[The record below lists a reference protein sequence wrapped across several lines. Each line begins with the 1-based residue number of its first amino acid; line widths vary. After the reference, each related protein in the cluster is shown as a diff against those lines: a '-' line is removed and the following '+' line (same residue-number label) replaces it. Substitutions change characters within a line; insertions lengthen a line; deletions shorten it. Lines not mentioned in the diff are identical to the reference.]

1 MSRKPG
7 LLRSRARLRPGQVR
21 RLRWVA
27 PVGEGWYEET
37 RVWVRGWRKGWWRRW

>member
-1 MSRKPG
+1 MNRKPA

-21 RLRWVA
+21 RLRSVV

-37 RVWVRGWRKGWWRRW
+37 VAWVRGWQKGWWR